1 MFLKHVPLNRMA
13 LPEEIANA
21 VLFFASDE
29 SKYITGQVLAVAGGF
44 DIATPLYGDFIGK
57 DRSK

>member
-1 MFLKHVPLNRMA
+1 MA